1 MEWLK
6 CLPRAGWAARIFL
19 MALRMRHV
27 TAERAD
33 VKRAGLA
40 NSPYYET
47 AY

>member
-19 MALRMRHV
+19 MALRIRHV

-33 VKRAGLA
+33 VKCAGPA
-40 NSPYYET
+40 NLPYYET
-47 AY
+47 VY